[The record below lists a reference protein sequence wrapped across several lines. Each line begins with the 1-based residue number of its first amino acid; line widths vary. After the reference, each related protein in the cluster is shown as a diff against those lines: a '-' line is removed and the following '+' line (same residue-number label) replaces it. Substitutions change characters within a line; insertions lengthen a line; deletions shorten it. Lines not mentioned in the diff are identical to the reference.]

1 MEDKTTI
8 LILLTEL
15 ICHGLARPDFFN
27 LIKPN
32 SPKIRFSLLQVNLL

>member
-32 SPKIRFSLLQVNLL
+32 SLKTRFSLLQVNLL